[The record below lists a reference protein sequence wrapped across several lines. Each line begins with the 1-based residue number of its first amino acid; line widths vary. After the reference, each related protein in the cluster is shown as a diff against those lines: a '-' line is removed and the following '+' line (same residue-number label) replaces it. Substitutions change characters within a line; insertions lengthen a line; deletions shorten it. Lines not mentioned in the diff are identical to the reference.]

1 MSDEDKYKDKKDDFN
16 INDKSDNINNFK
28 EDFFDNFDNES
39 NMEDADEDLLA
50 LLDMISAQDYN
61 MPYEDD
67 LLSVHPTEVNE
78 EAYVQNNKKE
88 FEDIIA
94 LDENEYI
101 PEMESNG
108 NITDEEDIDNLLD
121 SILESKKS
129 NEPDISYEE
138 AVSADENISDVGGI
152 FSNVLS
158 AVDLLD
164 DKTEAEF
171 AKLTQNFENQKQDS
185 KQEKLSLFQ
194 KLFGKKKKDVKKSET
209 KDEKAKKESKLKQEK
224 NTAVKKS
231 KAKDKKPAKTTS
243 GSKSTYEEERL
254 DTDKSESKVKQ
265 AKKDKKKPEKK
276 KADKSKD
283 EKQKKIKKKPEP
295 KVKPAKKAKDIV
307 NEVAEDIEEYKVSK
321 LVIIF
326 AGTFVIL
333 CSGFVILGT
342 NAYSYNLNLKN
353 AKTNFDRG
361 RYTEAYNEICGLD
374 VRKQDQ
380 ATYDK
385 IMTVMYIN
393 KEVNS
398 YHNYMSMKKY
408 PEALDS
414 LLKGLER
421 YDKYLD
427 SAKELGIKKNLDSIK
442 KSILEELTT
451 TFGVTAKEAK
461 KLNAIEDQTQY
472 SLDVI
477 SIALENVDK
486 VASE

>member
-1 MSDEDKYKDKKDDFN
+1 MSEENKQYKDKKNEYGNNGNSEN
-16 INDKSDNINNFK
+16 INSLN
-28 EDFFDNFDNES
+28 EDFFNNFDNES

-67 LLSVHPTEVNE
+67 LLSVHPSEVNE
-78 EAYVQNNKKE
+78 EAYVQNTINDSD
-88 FEDIIA
+88 DIIA
-94 LDENEYI
+94 LDDNEYI
-101 PEMESNG
+101 SEEESVDNMG
-108 NITDEEDIDNLLD
+108 DEGDIDNLLD
-121 SILESKKS
+121 SILETNMSKAA
-129 NEPDISYEE
+129 ERLYEE
-138 AVSADENISDVGGI
+138 EVTNNDDFNDVGGI

-171 AKLTQNFENQKQDS
+171 AKLTQNFENQKQEET
-185 KQEKLSLFQ
+185 QEKLNFFQ
-194 KLFGKKKKDVKKSET
+194 KIFGKKKKGIIS
-209 KDEKAKKESKLKQEK
+209 AESKNKDKNEAKSKVKQEK
-224 NTAVKKS
+224 NAVVKKS
-231 KAKDKKPAKTTS
+231 KAKNKKTAKATS
-243 GSKSTYEEERL
+243 GTLNAYEEETL
-254 DTDKSESKVKQ
+254 DSEKSNEPQGKKVKKKSE
-265 AKKDKKKPEKK
+265 KK
-276 KADKSKD
+276 
-283 EKQKKIKKKPEP
+283 KKIKKKPEP
-295 KVKPAKKAKDIV
+295 KVKSTKKAKDIV
-307 NEVAEDIEEYKVSK
+307 NEIADDIEEYKVSK

-326 AGTFVIL
+326 ACTFVIL

-342 NAYSYNLNLKN
+342 NAYSYNLNMKN
-353 AKTNFDRG
+353 ARTNFDRG
-361 RYTEAYNEICGLD
+361 RYTEAYYEICGLD

-380 ATYDK
+380 ETYDK

-427 SAKELGIKKNLDSIK
+427 DAKELGIKKNLDSLK
-442 KSILEELTT
+442 ASILEELAT

-461 KLNAIEDQTQY
+461 KLNTIEDQTQY
-472 SLDVI
+472 SVDVI
-477 SIALENVDK
+477 STALENVDK